1 MESIVTLI
9 IGVVFIVIGIMNRK
23 GNVSML
29 HSYHRARV
37 SEEDM
42 LPFGKMVGLGM
53 LTIGVSLILMAVFS
67 FLALR
72 LNQPILTTIGIVCM
86 VVGFVVGIAISF
98 YAMIKYNKG
107 IF

>member
-1 MESIVTLI
+1 MENILMLI
-9 IGVVFIVIGIMNRK
+9 IGVVFIIIGLLNRK

-29 HSYHRARV
+29 HSYHKKRV

-53 LTIGVSLILMAVFS
+53 II
-67 FLALR
+67 
-72 LNQPILTTIGIVCM
+72 IGIAMIFAAILFFLFVSFNAKIYN
-86 VVGFVVGIAISF
+86 VLGNVVLGVGFAAGLIVSF
-98 YAMIKYNKG
+98 YAMLKYNKG